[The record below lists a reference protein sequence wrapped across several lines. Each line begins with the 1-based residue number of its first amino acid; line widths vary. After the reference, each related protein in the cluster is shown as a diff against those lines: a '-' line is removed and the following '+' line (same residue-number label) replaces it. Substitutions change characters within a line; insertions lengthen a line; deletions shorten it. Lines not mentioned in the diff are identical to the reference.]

1 MRQLIVE
8 RVLDTARY
16 IINTGATVRAA
27 AAHLGVSK
35 TTVHKDMRARLIQI
49 DPEKYREVARILE
62 INLSQRHIRGGEA
75 TRKKYALQCEQRQS

>member
-16 IINTGATVRAA
+16 IIDTGATVRAA

-49 DPEKYREVARILE
+49 DPEK
-62 INLSQRHIRGGEA
+62 
-75 TRKKYALQCEQRQS
+75 

>member
-16 IINTGATVRAA
+16 IIDTGATVRAA

-35 TTVHKDMRARLIQI
+35 TTRTQGYARAA
-49 DPEKYREVARILE
+49 DPD
-62 INLSQRHIRGGEA
+62 
-75 TRKKYALQCEQRQS
+75 